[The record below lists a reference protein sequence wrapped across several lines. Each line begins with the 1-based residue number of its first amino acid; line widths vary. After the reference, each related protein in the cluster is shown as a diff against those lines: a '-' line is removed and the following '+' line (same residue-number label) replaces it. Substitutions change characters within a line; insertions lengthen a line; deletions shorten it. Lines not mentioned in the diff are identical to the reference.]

1 MAGKQTFTEQDYIS
15 QRDAL
20 DQQIRVAEDDHHR
33 AGYQQALGETT
44 QDDVDKA
51 LVTLDALKNRRR
63 SLDAAWAEAQRL
75 ANEAASADYVRRQD
89 QAIAEIDGL
98 LESRIASAAK
108 MVEAAKVL
116 ASMFREYSQAGSDI
130 RSAAHT
136 LYSMSPDRLSS
147 DVFGMLQSAIAN
159 GNELSLLAGLLAKE
173 GLSFSNVH
181 GGSARFEYDRR
192 GGLVTA
198 VSESNIKIRQRAV
211 SLCPGRNA
219 SA

>member
-1 MAGKQTFTEQDYIS
+1 MADFTEQDYTA

-33 AGYQQALGETT
+33 AGYQQVLGETT
-44 QDDVDKA
+44 QDDADKA
-51 LVTLDALKNRRR
+51 LATLDALKNRRR
-63 SLDAAWAEAQRL
+63 SLDAAWAEAQRR
-75 ANEAASADYVRRQD
+75 ANEAASADYVQRQD

-130 RSAAHT
+130 RSIAHT
-136 LYSMSPDRLSS
+136 LSSMSRGRQSS
-147 DVFGMLQSAIAN
+147 DTFGMLQSAISN

-198 VSESNIKIRQRAV
+198 VSESNVKIRQRAA
-211 SLCPGRNA
+211 SLCPSRNA
-219 SA
+219 AA